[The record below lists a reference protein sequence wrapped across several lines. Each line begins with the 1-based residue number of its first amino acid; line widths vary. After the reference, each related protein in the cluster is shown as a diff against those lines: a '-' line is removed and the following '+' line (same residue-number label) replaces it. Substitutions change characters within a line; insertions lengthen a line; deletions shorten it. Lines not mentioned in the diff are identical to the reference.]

1 MELLNII
8 VLLGLGLTVISVLS
22 LIIERLFFPS
32 ILAFIAIGVA
42 VGFFWD
48 GNEVFKVAGE
58 IGIILLFFL
67 LGLKFP
73 LTELVKR
80 MKQVWKAGVL
90 DIVLAFGVTIGI
102 ALLFGLD
109 FPQAFL
115 IGAVL
120 YATSSSISAKLLE
133 RNSDKHEDIKEFV
146 LALLI
151 FEDIFAPLILTV
163 APFIIQDEPI
173 AFSDIGKV
181 FVGFLVF
188 GVLLFV
194 GSRFVTKQPKIAKH
208 LLRQDDASIGLIGL
222 ILFFAGIG
230 MIFGLSE
237 ILGAFIAGIMLAGI
251 HDVRPLK
258 RLTVPVRDLFLPIFF
273 ISFGISINL
282 EQGVIINTLFFVLI
296 VWGVLSKWIVG
307 RVGGRLYGLTR
318 VQANE
323 AGFSLAPRG
332 EFSILF
338 TALSNGAINLFVGL
352 YIFVSAIVGIVLFRF
367 SESLAAKTE
376 QTLKRVLPE
385 ETDRKP
391 DQTDKGD

>member
-1 MELLNII
+1 MDDLNFI
-8 VLLGLGLTVISVLS
+8 VLLGLALTLISVLS
-22 LIIERLFFPS
+22 LLIERLFFPS
-32 ILAFIAIGVA
+32 ILAFIAIGVG

-73 LTELVKR
+73 LRELWKR
-80 MKQVWKAGVL
+80 MRKVWKAGIL
-90 DIVLAFGVTIGI
+90 DIILSFGVSFGI
-102 ALLFGLD
+102 ALAFGLD
-109 FPQAFL
+109 FPRAFL
-115 IGAVL
+115 IGTVL

-133 RNSDKHEDIKEFV
+133 RHSEKHEDIKEFV

-151 FEDIFAPLILTV
+151 FEDIFAPLLLTV
-163 APFIIQDEPI
+163 APFIIQEEPV
-173 AFSDIGKV
+173 AMSDIGKV
-181 FVGFLVF
+181 FAGFLIF
-188 GVLLFV
+188 GVLLFI
-194 GSRFVTKQPKIAKH
+194 GSSFVSKQQKFSKH

-222 ILFFAGIG
+222 ILLFAGIG
-230 MIFGLSE
+230 MVFGLSE
-237 ILGAFIAGIMLAGI
+237 ILGAFIAGIMLADI

-282 EQGVIINTLFFVLI
+282 EKGVIVNALFFVLI

-307 RVGGRLYGLTR
+307 RVGGRIYGLTR

-352 YIFVSAIVGIVLFRF
+352 YIFVSAIVGIILFRF
-367 SESLAAKTE
+367 SEYLAEKTE
-376 QTLKRVLPE
+376 KTLTKVLPDEKKE
-385 ETDRKP
+385 E
-391 DQTDKGD
+391 

>member
-1 MELLNII
+1 MNLDINII
-8 VLLGLGLTVISVLS
+8 IFLGAALALISIVSLL
-22 LIIERLFFPS
+22 IERLFFPS
-32 ILAFIAIGVA
+32 ILAFIGIGVI

-48 GNEVFKVAGE
+48 GNDVFKIAGE

-73 LTELVKR
+73 INELVKR
-80 MKQVWKAGVL
+80 MRQVWKAGVL
-90 DIVLAFGVTIGI
+90 DIILAFGVSMLI
-102 ALLFGLD
+102 AMAFGLD
-109 FPQAFL
+109 FPKAFL

-120 YATSSSISAKLLE
+120 YATSSSISARLLE
-133 RNSDKHEDIKEFV
+133 RHQDKHENIKEFV

-151 FEDIFAPLILTV
+151 FEDIFAPLLLTI

-194 GSRFVTKQPKIAKH
+194 GIKFVMRHPRTVKH

-222 ILFFAGIG
+222 ILFFAGVG
-230 MIFGLSE
+230 MVFGLSE

-251 HDVRPLK
+251 HDIRPLK

-282 EQGVIINTLFFVLI
+282 EQGVIINALFFVLI

-307 RVGGRLYGLTR
+307 RVGGRMYGLTR

-352 YIFVSAIVGIVLFRF
+352 YIFVSAIIGIVLFRF
-367 SESLAAKTE
+367 SESLAEKTE
-376 QTLKRVLPE
+376 QTLEKVLPE
-385 ETDRKP
+385 EKNKNQD
-391 DQTDKGD
+391 

>member
-1 MELLNII
+1 MDGLNVI
-8 VLLGLGLTVISVLS
+8 VLLGLALTLISVLS
-22 LIIERLFFPS
+22 LLIERLFFPS
-32 ILAFIAIGVA
+32 ILAFIAIGVG

-73 LTELVKR
+73 LRELWKR
-80 MKQVWKAGVL
+80 MRKVWKAGIL
-90 DIVLAFGVTIGI
+90 DIILSFGVSFGI
-102 ALLFGLD
+102 ALAFGLD
-109 FPQAFL
+109 FPRAFL

-133 RNSDKHEDIKEFV
+133 RHSEKHEDIKEFV

-151 FEDIFAPLILTV
+151 FEDIFAPLLLTV
-163 APFIIQDEPI
+163 APFIIQEEPV
-173 AFSDIGKV
+173 AMSDIGKV
-181 FVGFLVF
+181 FAGFLIF
-188 GVLLFV
+188 GVLLFI
-194 GSRFVTKQPKIAKH
+194 GSSFVSKQQKFSKH

-222 ILFFAGIG
+222 ILLFAGIG
-230 MIFGLSE
+230 MVFGLSE
-237 ILGAFIAGIMLAGI
+237 ILGAFIAGIMLADF

-282 EQGVIINTLFFVLI
+282 EKGVIVNALFFVLI

-307 RVGGRLYGLTR
+307 RVGGRIYGLTR

-332 EFSILF
+332 EYSILF

-352 YIFVSAIVGIVLFRF
+352 YIFVSAIVGIILFRF
-367 SESLAAKTE
+367 SEYLAEKTE
-376 QTLKRVLPE
+376 KTLTKVLLDKKKE
-385 ETDRKP
+385 E
-391 DQTDKGD
+391 

>member
-1 MELLNII
+1 MDGLNII
-8 VLLGLGLTVISVLS
+8 VLLGLALTLISVFS
-22 LIIERLFFPS
+22 LLIERLYFPS
-32 ILAFIAIGVA
+32 ILAFIAIGVG

-48 GNEVFKVAGE
+48 GNEVFKIAGE

-73 LTELVKR
+73 LRELWKR
-80 MKQVWKAGVL
+80 MRKVWKAGVL
-90 DIVLAFGVTIGI
+90 DIVLSFGVSFGV

-109 FPQAFL
+109 FPRAFL

-133 RNSDKHEDIKEFV
+133 RHSEKHEDIKEFV

-151 FEDIFAPLILTV
+151 FEDIFAPLLLTI
-163 APFIIQDEPI
+163 APFIIQEEPV
-173 AFSDIGKV
+173 AMTDIGKV
-181 FVGFLVF
+181 FSGFLIF
-188 GVLLFV
+188 GVLLFI
-194 GSRFVTKQPKIAKH
+194 GSSFVSKQQKFSKH

-230 MIFGLSE
+230 MVFGLSE
-237 ILGAFIAGIMLAGI
+237 ILGAFIAGIMLADF

-282 EQGVIINTLFFVLI
+282 EKGVIVNTLFFVLI

-307 RVGGRLYGLTR
+307 RVGGRIYGLSR

-352 YIFVSAIVGIVLFRF
+352 YIFVSAIVGIILFRF
-367 SESLAAKTE
+367 SEYLAEKTE
-376 QTLKRVLPE
+376 KTLTKVLPE
-385 ETDRKP
+385 KKNEE
-391 DQTDKGD
+391 

>member
-1 MELLNII
+1 MDGLNVI
-8 VLLGLGLTVISVLS
+8 VLLGLALTLISVLS
-22 LIIERLFFPS
+22 LLIERLFFPS
-32 ILAFIAIGVA
+32 ILAFIAIGVG

-73 LTELVKR
+73 LRELWKR
-80 MKQVWKAGVL
+80 MRKVWKAGIL
-90 DIVLAFGVTIGI
+90 DIILSFGVSFGI
-102 ALLFGLD
+102 ALAFGLD
-109 FPQAFL
+109 FPRAFL
-115 IGAVL
+115 IGSVL

-133 RNSDKHEDIKEFV
+133 RHSEKHEDIKEFV

-151 FEDIFAPLILTV
+151 FEDIFAPLLLTV
-163 APFIIQDEPI
+163 APFIIQEEPV
-173 AFSDIGKV
+173 AMSDIGKV
-181 FVGFLVF
+181 FAGFLIF
-188 GVLLFV
+188 GVLLFI
-194 GSRFVTKQPKIAKH
+194 GSSFVSKQQKFSKH

-230 MIFGLSE
+230 MVFGLSE
-237 ILGAFIAGIMLAGI
+237 ILGAFIAGIMLADI

-282 EQGVIINTLFFVLI
+282 EKGVIVNALFFVLI

-307 RVGGRLYGLTR
+307 RIGGRIYGLTR

-352 YIFVSAIVGIVLFRF
+352 YIFVSAIVGIILFRF
-367 SESLAAKTE
+367 SEYLAEKTE
-376 QTLKRVLPE
+376 KTLTKVLPDEKKE
-385 ETDRKP
+385 E
-391 DQTDKGD
+391 

>member
-1 MELLNII
+1 MDGLNII
-8 VLLGLGLTVISVLS
+8 VLLGLALTLISVLS
-22 LIIERLFFPS
+22 LLIERLFFPS
-32 ILAFIAIGVA
+32 ILAFIAIGVG

-73 LTELVKR
+73 LRELWKR
-80 MKQVWKAGVL
+80 MRKVWKAGIL
-90 DIVLAFGVTIGI
+90 DIILSFGVSFGI
-102 ALLFGLD
+102 ALAFGLD
-109 FPQAFL
+109 FPRAFL

-133 RNSDKHEDIKEFV
+133 RHSEKHEDIKEFV

-151 FEDIFAPLILTV
+151 FEDIFAPLLLTV
-163 APFIIQDEPI
+163 APFIIQEEPV
-173 AFSDIGKV
+173 AMSDIGKV
-181 FVGFLVF
+181 FAGFLIF
-188 GVLLFV
+188 GVLLFI
-194 GSRFVTKQPKIAKH
+194 GSSFVSKQQKFSKH

-222 ILFFAGIG
+222 ILLFAGIG
-230 MIFGLSE
+230 MVFGLSE
-237 ILGAFIAGIMLAGI
+237 ILGAFIAGIMLADI

-282 EQGVIINTLFFVLI
+282 EKGVIVNTLFFVLI

-307 RVGGRLYGLTR
+307 RVGGRIYGLTR

-352 YIFVSAIVGIVLFRF
+352 YIFVSAIVGIILFRF
-367 SESLAAKTE
+367 SEYLAEKTE
-376 QTLKRVLPE
+376 KTLTKVLPDEKKE
-385 ETDRKP
+385 E
-391 DQTDKGD
+391 

>member
-1 MELLNII
+1 MDGLNII
-8 VLLGLGLTVISVLS
+8 VLLGLALTLISVLS
-22 LIIERLFFPS
+22 LLIERLFFPS
-32 ILAFIAIGVA
+32 ILAFIAIGVG

-73 LTELVKR
+73 LRELWKR
-80 MKQVWKAGVL
+80 MRKVWKAGIL
-90 DIVLAFGVTIGI
+90 DIILSFGVSFGI
-102 ALLFGLD
+102 ALAFGLD
-109 FPQAFL
+109 FPRAFL

-133 RNSDKHEDIKEFV
+133 RHSEKHEDIKEFV

-151 FEDIFAPLILTV
+151 FEDIFAPLLLTV
-163 APFIIQDEPI
+163 APFIIQEEPVSM
-173 AFSDIGKV
+173 SDIGKV
-181 FVGFLVF
+181 FAGFLIF
-188 GVLLFV
+188 GVLLFI
-194 GSRFVTKQPKIAKH
+194 GSSFVSKQQKFSKH

-230 MIFGLSE
+230 MVFGLSE
-237 ILGAFIAGIMLAGI
+237 ILGAFIAGIMLADF

-282 EQGVIINTLFFVLI
+282 EKGVIVNALFFVLI

-307 RVGGRLYGLTR
+307 RVGGRIYGLTR

-352 YIFVSAIVGIVLFRF
+352 YIFVSAIVGIILFRF
-367 SESLAAKTE
+367 SEYLAEKTE
-376 QTLKRVLPE
+376 KTLTKVLPDKKKE
-385 ETDRKP
+385 E
-391 DQTDKGD
+391 

>member
-1 MELLNII
+1 MDGLNII
-8 VLLGLGLTVISVLS
+8 VLLGLALTLISVLS
-22 LIIERLFFPS
+22 LLIERLFFPS
-32 ILAFIAIGVA
+32 ILAFIAIGVG

-73 LTELVKR
+73 LRELWKR
-80 MKQVWKAGVL
+80 MRKVWKAGIL
-90 DIVLAFGVTIGI
+90 DIILSFGVSFGI
-102 ALLFGLD
+102 ALAFGLD
-109 FPQAFL
+109 FPRAFL

-133 RNSDKHEDIKEFV
+133 RHSEKHEDIKEFV

-151 FEDIFAPLILTV
+151 FEDIFAPLLLTV
-163 APFIIQDEPI
+163 APFIIQEEPV
-173 AFSDIGKV
+173 AMSDIGKV
-181 FVGFLVF
+181 FAGFLIF
-188 GVLLFV
+188 GVLLFI
-194 GSRFVTKQPKIAKH
+194 GSSFVSKQQKFSKH

-222 ILFFAGIG
+222 ILLFAGIG
-230 MIFGLSE
+230 MVFGLSE
-237 ILGAFIAGIMLAGI
+237 ILGAFIAGIMLADI

-282 EQGVIINTLFFVLI
+282 EKGVIVNALFFVLI

-307 RVGGRLYGLTR
+307 RVGGRIYGLTR

-332 EFSILF
+332 EYSILF

-352 YIFVSAIVGIVLFRF
+352 YIFVSAIVGIILFRF
-367 SESLAAKTE
+367 SEYLAEKTE
-376 QTLKRVLPE
+376 KTLTKVLPDEKKE
-385 ETDRKP
+385 E
-391 DQTDKGD
+391 

>member
-1 MELLNII
+1 MDGLNII
-8 VLLGLGLTVISVLS
+8 VLLGLALTLISVLS
-22 LIIERLFFPS
+22 LLIEQLFFPS
-32 ILAFIAIGVA
+32 ILAFIAIGVG

-73 LTELVKR
+73 LRELWKR
-80 MKQVWKAGVL
+80 MRKVWKAGIL
-90 DIVLAFGVTIGI
+90 DIILSFGVSFGI
-102 ALLFGLD
+102 ALAFGLD
-109 FPQAFL
+109 FPRAFL

-133 RNSDKHEDIKEFV
+133 RHSEKHEDIKEFV

-151 FEDIFAPLILTV
+151 FEDIFAPLLLTV
-163 APFIIQDEPI
+163 APFIIQEEPV
-173 AFSDIGKV
+173 AMSDIGKV
-181 FVGFLVF
+181 FAGFLIF
-188 GVLLFV
+188 GVLLFI
-194 GSRFVTKQPKIAKH
+194 GSSFVSKQQKFSKH

-230 MIFGLSE
+230 MVFGLSE
-237 ILGAFIAGIMLAGI
+237 ILGAFIAGIMLADI

-282 EQGVIINTLFFVLI
+282 EKGVIVNALFFVLI

-307 RVGGRLYGLTR
+307 RVGGRIYGLTR

-338 TALSNGAINLFVGL
+338 TALSNGAISLFVGL
-352 YIFVSAIVGIVLFRF
+352 YIFVSAIVGIILFRF
-367 SESLAAKTE
+367 SEYLAEKTE
-376 QTLKRVLPE
+376 KTLTKVLPDEKKE
-385 ETDRKP
+385 E
-391 DQTDKGD
+391 

>member
-1 MELLNII
+1 MDGLNII
-8 VLLGLGLTVISVLS
+8 VLLGLALTLISVLS
-22 LIIERLFFPS
+22 LLIERLFFPS
-32 ILAFIAIGVA
+32 ILAFIAIGVG

-73 LTELVKR
+73 LRELWKR
-80 MKQVWKAGVL
+80 MRKVWKAGIL
-90 DIVLAFGVTIGI
+90 DIILSFGVSFGI
-102 ALLFGLD
+102 ALAFGLD
-109 FPQAFL
+109 FPRAFL

-133 RNSDKHEDIKEFV
+133 RHSEKHEDIKEFV

-151 FEDIFAPLILTV
+151 FEDIFAPLLLTV
-163 APFIIQDEPI
+163 APFIIQEEPV
-173 AFSDIGKV
+173 AMSDIGKV
-181 FVGFLVF
+181 FAGFLIF
-188 GVLLFV
+188 GVLLFI
-194 GSRFVTKQPKIAKH
+194 GSSFVSKQQKFSKH

-230 MIFGLSE
+230 MVFGLSE
-237 ILGAFIAGIMLAGI
+237 ILGAFIAGIMLADI

-282 EQGVIINTLFFVLI
+282 EKGVIVNALFFVLI

-307 RVGGRLYGLTR
+307 RVGGRIYGLTR

-338 TALSNGAINLFVGL
+338 TALSNGPINLFVGL
-352 YIFVSAIVGIVLFRF
+352 YIFVSAIVGIILFRF
-367 SESLAAKTE
+367 SEYLAEKTE
-376 QTLKRVLPE
+376 KTLTKVLPDEKKE
-385 ETDRKP
+385 E
-391 DQTDKGD
+391 

>member
-22 LIIERLFFPS
+22 LIIERFFFPS

-73 LTELVKR
+73 LRELVKR

-120 YATSSSISAKLLE
+120 YATSSSISARLLE
-133 RNSDKHEDIKEFV
+133 RNPDKHEDIKEFV

-188 GVLLFV
+188 GVLLLI

-391 DQTDKGD
+391 DKTDKGD

>member
-1 MELLNII
+1 MDGLNII
-8 VLLGLGLTVISVLS
+8 VLLGLALTLISVLS
-22 LIIERLFFPS
+22 LLIERLFFPS
-32 ILAFIAIGVA
+32 ILAFIAIGVG

-73 LTELVKR
+73 LRELWKR
-80 MKQVWKAGVL
+80 MRKVWKAGIL
-90 DIVLAFGVTIGI
+90 DIILSFGVSFGI
-102 ALLFGLD
+102 ALAFGLD
-109 FPQAFL
+109 FPRAFL

-133 RNSDKHEDIKEFV
+133 RHSEKHEDIKEFV

-151 FEDIFAPLILTV
+151 FEDIFAPLLLTV
-163 APFIIQDEPI
+163 APFIIQEEPV
-173 AFSDIGKV
+173 AMSDIGKV
-181 FVGFLVF
+181 FAGFLIF
-188 GVLLFV
+188 GVLLFI
-194 GSRFVTKQPKIAKH
+194 GSSFVSKQQKFSKH

-230 MIFGLSE
+230 MVFGLSE
-237 ILGAFIAGIMLAGI
+237 ILGAFIAGIMLADF

-282 EQGVIINTLFFVLI
+282 EKGVIVNALFFVLI

-307 RVGGRLYGLTR
+307 RVGGRIYGLTR

-352 YIFVSAIVGIVLFRF
+352 YIFVSAIVGIILFRF
-367 SESLAAKTE
+367 SEYLAEKTE
-376 QTLKRVLPE
+376 KTLTKVLPDEKKE
-385 ETDRKP
+385 E
-391 DQTDKGD
+391 

>member
-1 MELLNII
+1 MDGLNII
-8 VLLGLGLTVISVLS
+8 VLLGLALTLISVFS
-22 LIIERLFFPS
+22 LLIERLYFPS
-32 ILAFIAIGVA
+32 ILAFIAIGVG

-48 GNEVFKVAGE
+48 GNEVFKIAGE

-73 LTELVKR
+73 LRELWKR
-80 MKQVWKAGVL
+80 MRKVWKAGVL
-90 DIVLAFGVTIGI
+90 DIVLSFGVSFGI

-109 FPQAFL
+109 FPRAFL

-133 RNSDKHEDIKEFV
+133 RHSEKHEDIKEFV

-151 FEDIFAPLILTV
+151 FEDIFAPLLLTI
-163 APFIIQDEPI
+163 APFIIQEEPV
-173 AFSDIGKV
+173 AMTDIGKV
-181 FVGFLVF
+181 FAGFLIF
-188 GVLLFV
+188 GVLLFI
-194 GSRFVTKQPKIAKH
+194 GSSFVSKQQKFSKH

-230 MIFGLSE
+230 MVFGLSE
-237 ILGAFIAGIMLAGI
+237 ILGAFIAGIMLADI

-282 EQGVIINTLFFVLI
+282 EKGVIVNTLFFVLI

-307 RVGGRLYGLTR
+307 RVGGRIYGLSR

-352 YIFVSAIVGIVLFRF
+352 YIFVSAIVGIILFRF
-367 SESLAAKTE
+367 SEYLAEKTE
-376 QTLKRVLPE
+376 KTLTKVLPE
-385 ETDRKP
+385 KKNEE
-391 DQTDKGD
+391 

>member
-1 MELLNII
+1 MELNMI
-8 VLLGLGLTVISVLS
+8 VLLGLALAAISVLS

-42 VGFFWD
+42 VGFFWN
-48 GNEVFKVAGE
+48 GNEVFKIAGE

-73 LTELVKR
+73 LGELMKR
-80 MKQVWKAGVL
+80 FKRVWKAGVL

-102 ALLFGLD
+102 AMLYGLN
-109 FPQAFL
+109 FSQSFL

-120 YATSSSISAKLLE
+120 FATSSSISARMLE
-133 RNSDKHEDIKEFV
+133 RHADKHENVKEFV

-151 FEDIFAPLILTV
+151 FEDMVAPLILTV

-173 AFSDIGKV
+173 QVSDIGKV
-181 FVGFLVF
+181 FAGFLIF
-188 GVLLFV
+188 GVLLFI
-194 GSRFVTKQPKIAKH
+194 GSRFVKKQPKIAKH
-208 LLRQDDASIGLIGL
+208 LLRHDDASIGLIGL

-230 MIFGLSE
+230 MVFGLSE

-282 EQGVIINTLFFVLI
+282 DQGVFVNTLFFVLI
-296 VWGVLSKWIVG
+296 AWGVLSKWIVG
-307 RVGGRLYGLTR
+307 RIGGRMYGLTR

-352 YIFVSAIVGIVLFRF
+352 YIFVSAIIGIVLFRF
-367 SESLAAKTE
+367 SEILAAKTE
-376 QTLKRVLPE
+376 EKLEKVLPDE
-385 ETDRKP
+385 NKNGSNE
-391 DQTDKGD
+391 

>member
-1 MELLNII
+1 MDGLNII
-8 VLLGLGLTVISVLS
+8 VLLGLALTLISVFS
-22 LIIERLFFPS
+22 LLIERLYFPS
-32 ILAFIAIGVA
+32 ILAFIAIGVG

-48 GNEVFKVAGE
+48 GNEVFKIAGE

-73 LTELVKR
+73 LRELWKR
-80 MKQVWKAGVL
+80 MRKVWKAGVL
-90 DIVLAFGVTIGI
+90 DIVLSFGVSFGI

-109 FPQAFL
+109 FPRAFL

-133 RNSDKHEDIKEFV
+133 RHSEKHEDIKEFV

-151 FEDIFAPLILTV
+151 FEDIFAPLLLTI
-163 APFIIQDEPI
+163 APFIIQEEPV
-173 AFSDIGKV
+173 AMTDIGKV
-181 FVGFLVF
+181 FAGFLIF
-188 GVLLFV
+188 GVLLFI
-194 GSRFVTKQPKIAKH
+194 GSSFVSKQQKFSKQ

-230 MIFGLSE
+230 MVFGLSE
-237 ILGAFIAGIMLAGI
+237 ILGAFIAGIMLADI

-282 EQGVIINTLFFVLI
+282 EKGVIVNTLFFVLI

-307 RVGGRLYGLTR
+307 RVGGRIYGLSR

-352 YIFVSAIVGIVLFRF
+352 YIFVSAIVGIILFRF
-367 SESLAAKTE
+367 SEYLAEKTE
-376 QTLKRVLPE
+376 KMLTKVLPE
-385 ETDRKP
+385 KKNEE
-391 DQTDKGD
+391 

>member
-1 MELLNII
+1 MDGLNII
-8 VLLGLGLTVISVLS
+8 VLLGLSLTLISVFS
-22 LIIERLFFPS
+22 LLIERLYFPS
-32 ILAFIAIGVA
+32 ILAFIAIGVG

-58 IGIILLFFL
+58 IGIVLLFFL

-73 LTELVKR
+73 LRQLWKR
-80 MKQVWKAGVL
+80 MRKVWKAGVL
-90 DIVLAFGVTIGI
+90 DIILSFGVSFGI

-109 FPQAFL
+109 FPRAFL

-133 RNSDKHEDIKEFV
+133 RHSEKHEDIKDFV

-151 FEDIFAPLILTV
+151 FEDIFAPLLLTI
-163 APFIIQDEPI
+163 APFIIQEEPV
-173 AFSDIGKV
+173 AMSDVGRV
-181 FVGFLVF
+181 FTGFLIF
-188 GVLLFV
+188 GVLLFI
-194 GSRFVTKQPKIAKH
+194 GSNFVSRQQKFSKH

-230 MIFGLSE
+230 MMFGLSE
-237 ILGAFIAGIMLAGI
+237 ILGAFIAGIMLADI

-282 EQGVIINTLFFVLI
+282 EEGVIVNALFFVLI

-307 RVGGRLYGLTR
+307 RVGGRIYGLTR
-318 VQANE
+318 IQANE

-352 YIFVSAIVGIVLFRF
+352 YIFVSAIVGIILFRF
-367 SESLAAKTE
+367 SEYLAEKTE
-376 QTLKRVLPE
+376 RTLTKVLP
-385 ETDRKP
+385 
-391 DQTDKGD
+391 DKKKE

>member
-1 MELLNII
+1 MNLDINII
-8 VLLGLGLTVISVLS
+8 IFLGAALALISIVSLL
-22 LIIERLFFPS
+22 IERLFFPS
-32 ILAFIAIGVA
+32 ILAFIGIGVI

-48 GNEVFKVAGE
+48 GNEVFRIAGE
-58 IGIILLFFL
+58 IGIVLLFFL

-73 LTELVKR
+73 INELAKR
-80 MKQVWKAGVL
+80 MRQVWKAGVL
-90 DIVLAFGVTIGI
+90 DIVLAFGVSMLI
-102 ALLFGLD
+102 ALAFGLD
-109 FPQAFL
+109 LPKAFL

-120 YATSSSISAKLLE
+120 YATSSSISARLLD
-133 RNSDKHEDIKEFV
+133 RHPDKHENIKEFV

-151 FEDIFAPLILTV
+151 FEDIFSPLLLTV
-163 APFIIQDEPI
+163 APFIIQDDPI

-194 GSRFVTKQPKIAKH
+194 GIRFVTRHPRTVKH

-230 MIFGLSE
+230 MVFGLSE

-251 HDVRPLK
+251 HDIRPLK

-282 EQGVIINTLFFVLI
+282 EQGVIINALFFVLI

-307 RVGGRLYGLTR
+307 RVGGRMYGLSR

-352 YIFVSAIVGIVLFRF
+352 YIFVSAIIGIVLFRF
-367 SESLAAKTE
+367 SEILAEKTE
-376 QTLKRVLPE
+376 QTLEKVLPE
-385 ETDRKP
+385 EKNKKQD
-391 DQTDKGD
+391 

>member
-42 VGFFWD
+42 VGFYWD

-73 LTELVKR
+73 LKELVKR

-120 YATSSSISAKLLE
+120 YATSSSISARLLE
-133 RNSDKHEDIKEFV
+133 RNPDKHEDIKEFV

-208 LLRQDDASIGLIGL
+208 MLLQDDASIGLIGL

-237 ILGAFIAGIMLAGI
+237 ILGAFIAGIMLADI

-258 RLTVPVRDLFLPIFF
+258 RLTAPVRDLFLPIFF

-332 EFSILF
+332 EYSILF

>member
-1 MELLNII
+1 MDGLNII
-8 VLLGLGLTVISVLS
+8 VLLGLALTLISVLS
-22 LIIERLFFPS
+22 LLIERLFFPS
-32 ILAFIAIGVA
+32 ILAFIAIGVG

-73 LTELVKR
+73 LRELWKR
-80 MKQVWKAGVL
+80 MRKVWKAGIL
-90 DIVLAFGVTIGI
+90 DIILSFGVSFGI
-102 ALLFGLD
+102 ALAFGLD
-109 FPQAFL
+109 FPRAFL

-133 RNSDKHEDIKEFV
+133 RHSEKHEDIKEFV

-151 FEDIFAPLILTV
+151 FEDIFAPLLLTV
-163 APFIIQDEPI
+163 APFIIQEEPV
-173 AFSDIGKV
+173 AMSDIGKV
-181 FVGFLVF
+181 FAGFLIF
-188 GVLLFV
+188 GVLLFI
-194 GSRFVTKQPKIAKH
+194 GSSFVSKQQKFSKH

-230 MIFGLSE
+230 MVFGLSE
-237 ILGAFIAGIMLAGI
+237 ILGAFIAGIMLADF

-282 EQGVIINTLFFVLI
+282 EKGVIVNALFFVLI

-307 RVGGRLYGLTR
+307 RVGGRIYGLTR

-332 EFSILF
+332 EYSILF

-352 YIFVSAIVGIVLFRF
+352 YIFVSAIVGIILFRF
-367 SESLAAKTE
+367 SEYLAEKTE
-376 QTLKRVLPE
+376 KTLTKVLLDKKKE
-385 ETDRKP
+385 E
-391 DQTDKGD
+391 

>member
-1 MELLNII
+1 MDGLNII
-8 VLLGLGLTVISVLS
+8 VLLGLALTLISVLS
-22 LIIERLFFPS
+22 LLIERLFFPS
-32 ILAFIAIGVA
+32 ILAFIAIGVG

-73 LTELVKR
+73 LRELWKR
-80 MKQVWKAGVL
+80 MRKVWKAGIL
-90 DIVLAFGVTIGI
+90 DIILSFGVSFGI
-102 ALLFGLD
+102 ALAFGLD
-109 FPQAFL
+109 FPRAFL

-133 RNSDKHEDIKEFV
+133 RHSEKHEDIKEFV

-151 FEDIFAPLILTV
+151 FEDIFAPLLLTV
-163 APFIIQDEPI
+163 APFIIQEEPV
-173 AFSDIGKV
+173 AMSDIGKV
-181 FVGFLVF
+181 LAGFLIF
-188 GVLLFV
+188 GVLLFI
-194 GSRFVTKQPKIAKH
+194 GSSFVSKQQKFSKH

-230 MIFGLSE
+230 MVFGLSE
-237 ILGAFIAGIMLAGI
+237 ILGAFIAGIMLADI

-282 EQGVIINTLFFVLI
+282 EKGVIVNALFFVLI

-307 RVGGRLYGLTR
+307 RVGGRIYGLTR

-352 YIFVSAIVGIVLFRF
+352 YIFVSAIVGIILFRF
-367 SESLAAKTE
+367 SEYLAEKTE
-376 QTLKRVLPE
+376 KTLTKVLPDKKKE
-385 ETDRKP
+385 E
-391 DQTDKGD
+391 

>member
-1 MELLNII
+1 MDGLNII
-8 VLLGLGLTVISVLS
+8 VLLGLALTLISVLS
-22 LIIERLFFPS
+22 LLIERLFFPS
-32 ILAFIAIGVA
+32 ILAFIAIGVG

-73 LTELVKR
+73 LRELWKR
-80 MKQVWKAGVL
+80 MRKVWKAGIL
-90 DIVLAFGVTIGI
+90 DIILSFGVSFGI
-102 ALLFGLD
+102 ALAFGLD
-109 FPQAFL
+109 FPRAFL

-133 RNSDKHEDIKEFV
+133 RHSEKHEDIKEFV

-151 FEDIFAPLILTV
+151 FEDIFAPLLLTV
-163 APFIIQDEPI
+163 APFIIQEEPV
-173 AFSDIGKV
+173 AMSDIGKV
-181 FVGFLVF
+181 FAGFLVF
-188 GVLLFV
+188 GVLLFI
-194 GSRFVTKQPKIAKH
+194 GSSFVSKQQKFSKH

-230 MIFGLSE
+230 MVFGLSE
-237 ILGAFIAGIMLAGI
+237 ILGAFIAGIMLADF

-282 EQGVIINTLFFVLI
+282 EKGVIVNALFFVLI

-307 RVGGRLYGLTR
+307 RVGGRIYGLTR

-352 YIFVSAIVGIVLFRF
+352 YIFVSAIVGIILFRF
-367 SESLAAKTE
+367 SEYLAEKTE
-376 QTLKRVLPE
+376 KTLTKVLPDKKKE
-385 ETDRKP
+385 E
-391 DQTDKGD
+391 

>member
-1 MELLNII
+1 MDGLNII
-8 VLLGLGLTVISVLS
+8 VLLGLALTLISVLS
-22 LIIERLFFPS
+22 LLIERLFFPS
-32 ILAFIAIGVA
+32 ILAFIAIGVG

-73 LTELVKR
+73 LRELWKR
-80 MKQVWKAGVL
+80 MRKVWKAGIL
-90 DIVLAFGVTIGI
+90 DIILSFGVSFGI
-102 ALLFGLD
+102 ALAFGLD
-109 FPQAFL
+109 FPRAFL

-133 RNSDKHEDIKEFV
+133 RHSEKHEDIKEFV

-151 FEDIFAPLILTV
+151 FEDIFAPLLLTV
-163 APFIIQDEPI
+163 APFIIQEEPV
-173 AFSDIGKV
+173 AMSDIGKV
-181 FVGFLVF
+181 FAGFLIF
-188 GVLLFV
+188 GVLLFI
-194 GSRFVTKQPKIAKH
+194 GSSFVSKQQKFSKH

-230 MIFGLSE
+230 MVFGLSE
-237 ILGAFIAGIMLAGI
+237 ILGAFIAGIMLADF

-282 EQGVIINTLFFVLI
+282 EKGVIVNALFFVLI

-307 RVGGRLYGLTR
+307 RVGGRIYGLTR

-332 EFSILF
+332 EYSILF

-352 YIFVSAIVGIVLFRF
+352 YIFVSAIVGIILFRF
-367 SESLAAKTE
+367 SEYLAEKTE
-376 QTLKRVLPE
+376 KTLTKVLPDEKKE
-385 ETDRKP
+385 E
-391 DQTDKGD
+391 

>member
-1 MELLNII
+1 MDGLNII
-8 VLLGLGLTVISVLS
+8 VLLGLALTLISVLS
-22 LIIERLFFPS
+22 LLIERLFFPS
-32 ILAFIAIGVA
+32 ILAFIAIGVG

-73 LTELVKR
+73 LRELWKR
-80 MKQVWKAGVL
+80 MRKVWKAGIL
-90 DIVLAFGVTIGI
+90 DIILSFGVSFGI
-102 ALLFGLD
+102 ALAFGLD
-109 FPQAFL
+109 FPRAFL

-133 RNSDKHEDIKEFV
+133 RHSEKHEDIKEFV

-151 FEDIFAPLILTV
+151 FEDIFAPLLLTV
-163 APFIIQDEPI
+163 APFIIQEEPV
-173 AFSDIGKV
+173 AMSDIGKV
-181 FVGFLVF
+181 FAGFLIF
-188 GVLLFV
+188 GVLLFI
-194 GSRFVTKQPKIAKH
+194 GSSFVSKQQKFSKH

-230 MIFGLSE
+230 MVFGLSE
-237 ILGAFIAGIMLAGI
+237 ILGAFIAGIMLADF

-282 EQGVIINTLFFVLI
+282 EKGVIVNALFFVLI

-307 RVGGRLYGLTR
+307 RVGGRIYGLTR

-352 YIFVSAIVGIVLFRF
+352 YIFVSAIVGIILFRF
-367 SESLAAKTE
+367 SEYLAEKTE
-376 QTLKRVLPE
+376 KTLTKVLPDKKKE
-385 ETDRKP
+385 E
-391 DQTDKGD
+391 

>member
-1 MELLNII
+1 MDGLNII
-8 VLLGLGLTVISVLS
+8 VLLGLALTLISVLS
-22 LIIERLFFPS
+22 LLIEQLFFPS
-32 ILAFIAIGVA
+32 ILAFIAIGVG

-73 LTELVKR
+73 LRELWKR
-80 MKQVWKAGVL
+80 MRKVWKAGIL
-90 DIVLAFGVTIGI
+90 DIILSFGVSFGI
-102 ALLFGLD
+102 ALAFGLD
-109 FPQAFL
+109 FPRAFL

-133 RNSDKHEDIKEFV
+133 RHSEKHEDIKEFV

-151 FEDIFAPLILTV
+151 FEDIFAPLLLTV
-163 APFIIQDEPI
+163 APFIIQEEPV
-173 AFSDIGKV
+173 AMSDIGKV
-181 FVGFLVF
+181 FAGFLIF
-188 GVLLFV
+188 GVLLFI
-194 GSRFVTKQPKIAKH
+194 GSSFVSKQQKFSKH

-230 MIFGLSE
+230 MVFGLSE
-237 ILGAFIAGIMLAGI
+237 ILGAFIAGIMLADF

-282 EQGVIINTLFFVLI
+282 EKGVIVNALFFVLI

-307 RVGGRLYGLTR
+307 RVGGRIYGLTR

-352 YIFVSAIVGIVLFRF
+352 YIFVSAIVGIILFRF
-367 SESLAAKTE
+367 SEYLAEKTE
-376 QTLKRVLPE
+376 KTLTKVLPDKKKE
-385 ETDRKP
+385 E
-391 DQTDKGD
+391 

>member
-1 MELLNII
+1 MDGLNII
-8 VLLGLGLTVISVLS
+8 VLLGLALTLISVLS
-22 LIIERLFFPS
+22 LLIERLFFPS
-32 ILAFIAIGVA
+32 ILAFIAIGVG

-73 LTELVKR
+73 LRELWKR
-80 MKQVWKAGVL
+80 MRKVWKAGLL
-90 DIVLAFGVTIGI
+90 DIVLSFGVSFGI
-102 ALLFGLD
+102 ALAFGLD
-109 FPQAFL
+109 FPRAFL

-133 RNSDKHEDIKEFV
+133 RHSEKHEDIKEFV

-151 FEDIFAPLILTV
+151 FEDIFAPLLLTV
-163 APFIIQDEPI
+163 APFIIQEEPV
-173 AFSDIGKV
+173 AMSDIGKV
-181 FVGFLVF
+181 FAGFLIF
-188 GVLLFV
+188 GVLLFI
-194 GSRFVTKQPKIAKH
+194 GSSFVSKQQKFSKH

-230 MIFGLSE
+230 MVFGLSE
-237 ILGAFIAGIMLAGI
+237 ILGAFIAGIMLADI

-282 EQGVIINTLFFVLI
+282 EKGVIVNALFFVLI
-296 VWGVLSKWIVG
+296 IWGVLSKWIVG
-307 RVGGRLYGLTR
+307 RVGGRIYGLTR

-352 YIFVSAIVGIVLFRF
+352 YIFVSAIVGIILFRF
-367 SESLAAKTE
+367 SEYLAEKTE
-376 QTLKRVLPE
+376 KTLTKVLPDEKKE
-385 ETDRKP
+385 E
-391 DQTDKGD
+391 

>member
-1 MELLNII
+1 MDGLNII
-8 VLLGLGLTVISVLS
+8 VLLGLALTLISVFS
-22 LIIERLFFPS
+22 LLIERLYFPS
-32 ILAFIAIGVA
+32 ILAFIAIGVG

-48 GNEVFKVAGE
+48 GNEVFKIAGE

-73 LTELVKR
+73 LRELWKR
-80 MKQVWKAGVL
+80 MRKVWKAGVL
-90 DIVLAFGVTIGI
+90 DIVLSFGVSFGI

-109 FPQAFL
+109 FPRAFL

-133 RNSDKHEDIKEFV
+133 RHSEKHEDIKEFV

-151 FEDIFAPLILTV
+151 FEDIFAPLLLTI
-163 APFIIQDEPI
+163 APFIIQEEPV
-173 AFSDIGKV
+173 AMTDIGKV
-181 FVGFLVF
+181 FAGFLIF
-188 GVLLFV
+188 GVLLFI
-194 GSRFVTKQPKIAKH
+194 GSSFVSKQHKFSKH

-230 MIFGLSE
+230 MVFGLSE
-237 ILGAFIAGIMLAGI
+237 ILGAFIAGIMLADI

-282 EQGVIINTLFFVLI
+282 EKGVIVNTLFFVLI
-296 VWGVLSKWIVG
+296 VWGVVSKWIVG
-307 RVGGRLYGLTR
+307 RVGGRIYGLSR

-352 YIFVSAIVGIVLFRF
+352 YIFVSAIVGIILFRF
-367 SESLAAKTE
+367 SEYLAEKTE
-376 QTLKRVLPE
+376 KTLTKVLPE
-385 ETDRKP
+385 KKNEE
-391 DQTDKGD
+391 

>member
-1 MELLNII
+1 MDGLNII
-8 VLLGLGLTVISVLS
+8 VLLGLALTLISVFS
-22 LIIERLFFPS
+22 LLIERLYFPS
-32 ILAFIAIGVA
+32 ILAFIAIGVG

-48 GNEVFKVAGE
+48 GNEVFKIAGE

-73 LTELVKR
+73 LRELWKR
-80 MKQVWKAGVL
+80 MRKVWKAGVL
-90 DIVLAFGVTIGI
+90 DIVLSFGVSFGI

-109 FPQAFL
+109 FPRAFL

-133 RNSDKHEDIKEFV
+133 RHSEKHEDIKEFV

-151 FEDIFAPLILTV
+151 FEDIFAPLLLTI
-163 APFIIQDEPI
+163 APFIIQEEPV
-173 AFSDIGKV
+173 AMTDIRKV
-181 FVGFLVF
+181 FAGFLIF
-188 GVLLFV
+188 GVLLFI
-194 GSRFVTKQPKIAKH
+194 GSSFVSKQQKFSKH

-230 MIFGLSE
+230 MVFGLSE
-237 ILGAFIAGIMLAGI
+237 ILGAFIAGIMLADI

-282 EQGVIINTLFFVLI
+282 EKGVIVNTLFFVLI
-296 VWGVLSKWIVG
+296 VWGVMSKWIVG
-307 RVGGRLYGLTR
+307 RVGGRIYGLSR

-352 YIFVSAIVGIVLFRF
+352 YIFVSAIVGIILFRF
-367 SESLAAKTE
+367 SEYLAEKTE
-376 QTLKRVLPE
+376 KTLTKVLPE
-385 ETDRKP
+385 KKNEE
-391 DQTDKGD
+391 